1 VERRYPTVL
10 TSSRRGPRGF
20 TVLEL
25 LIVVS
30 VIAILA
36 SIAIPNYT
44 SSKKSANEASAIES
58 MRTLISAEENYR
70 VTQNPPQYAVLSQ
83 LKTKGLVNPS
93 LGSGSKS
100 GYTFITFGI
109 PTAHTYAFTGVPQSG
124 SGDKWYYVDQTGVIR
139 ANLGAAADTTS
150 SPLQ

>member
-1 VERRYPTVL
+1 ML
-10 TSSRRGPRGF
+10 TSSKQRRNGF
-20 TVLEL
+20 TLLEL
-25 LIVVS
+25 LIVVG
-30 VIAILA
+30 VIAIIA

-58 MRTLISAEENYR
+58 MRTLVAAEENYR
-70 VTQNPPQYAVLSQ
+70 VTQNPPQYGVLSQ
-83 LKTKGLVNPS
+83 LNTSGLVNPS

-100 GYTFITFGI
+100 GYTFITFGV
-109 PTAHTYAFTGVPQSG
+109 PGTHTYAFTGNPQSG

-139 ANLGAAADTTS
+139 AKVGSSADPTS

>member
-1 VERRYPTVL
+1 ML
-10 TSSRRGPRGF
+10 TSSRQRPNGF

-25 LIVVS
+25 LIVMG
-30 VIAILA
+30 VIAIIA

-58 MRTLISAEENYR
+58 MRSLVAAEENFR
-70 VTQNPPQYAVLSQ
+70 VTQNPPKYGVLSE
-83 LKTKGLVNPS
+83 LKSTGLVNPV

-100 GYTFITFGI
+100 GYTFITFGL
-109 PTAHTYAFTGVPQSG
+109 PSAHTYAFTGHPQSG

-139 ANLGAAADTTS
+139 ASAGSAADPTS